1 MANHNSQ
8 EHHIIPAAVLA
19 KTAGALLF
27 LTFLTVAAARIH
39 LGMFAAPV
47 AFLIAGIK
55 AFLVMSFFMG
65 LKYDLKENRII
76 FSLGFIFLGI
86 LFFFSA
92 LDIWTRIHIISTL

>member
-1 MANHNSQ
+1 MANQNSQ
-8 EHHIIPAAVLA
+8 EHHIIPASILA
-19 KTAGALLF
+19 KTAGALLL

-39 LGMFAAPV
+39 LGVFAAPV

-65 LKYDLKENRII
+65 LKYEVKENRIV

-86 LFFFSA
+86 LFFFCA
-92 LDIWTRIHIISTL
+92 LDIWTRVHFVSTL